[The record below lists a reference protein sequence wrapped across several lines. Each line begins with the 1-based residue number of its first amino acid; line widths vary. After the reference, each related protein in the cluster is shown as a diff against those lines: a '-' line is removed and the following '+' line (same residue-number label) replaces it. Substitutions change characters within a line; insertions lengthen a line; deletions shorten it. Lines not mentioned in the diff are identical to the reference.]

1 MLASGLQPMEASM
14 QLQSFGYFGIRSQK
28 LDDWAEYGPKF
39 LGLEVVERTP
49 TALKLRMDDRK
60 QRILVSATDADVTA
74 FGFEVADAAA
84 LDAIAARLETQ
95 QVQVRRISTAE
106 AALRGV
112 TGAIRFADPAGNP
125 IEAFHGP
132 EARTEPF
139 KPGRPISGFRTG
151 VMGMGHAVLHVKRI
165 ETLVPFYRDVLGF
178 KVSDFMVKPFKAY
191 FFHLNPRQHSL
202 ALLETGRDG
211 IHHIMMETNYLD
223 DVGQALDLANAE
235 GRVAVNLGRH
245 TNDLMTSFY
254 ARTPDDFLIEY
265 GWGGRLIDPDN
276 WQPTEMTY
284 GGSLWGHERPS
295 ASSEE
300 MAARRAAKARIVEA
314 GLRQPLHVND
324 GNYHTGPATSCA
336 WWDEMKR
343 S

>member
-1 MLASGLQPMEASM
+1 M

-49 TALKLRMDDRK
+49 TTLKLRMDDRK
-60 QRILVSATDADVTA
+60 QRILVSSTDADVTA

-84 LDAIAARLETQ
+84 LDALAARLEGQ
-95 QVQVRRISTAE
+95 QVSVRRVPAAD

-112 TGAIRFADPAGNP
+112 TGAIRFSDPLGNSL
-125 IEAFHGP
+125 EAFYGP

-139 KPGRPISGFRTG
+139 KPGRPMSGFRTG
-151 VMGMGHAVLHVKRI
+151 VLGMGHAVLHVKRV

-211 IHHIMMETNYLD
+211 IHHIMMETGQLD
-223 DVGQALDLANAE
+223 DVGQALDLATVE
-235 GRVAVNLGRH
+235 GRLAVSLGRH

-265 GWGGRLIDPDN
+265 GWGGRLIEPES
-276 WQPTEMTY
+276 WEPSEMTY
-284 GGSLWGHERPS
+284 GGSLWGHDPVS
-295 ASSEE
+295 ASPELL
-300 MAARRAAKARIVEA
+300 AARRAAKARVVEA
-314 GLRQPLHVND
+314 GLRQPVQVAE
-324 GNYHTGPATSCA
+324 GNY
-336 WWDEMKR
+336 
-343 S
+343 

>member
-1 MLASGLQPMEASM
+1 MT
-14 QLQSFGYFGIRSQK
+14 LQSFGYFGIRSQK

-39 LGLEVVERTP
+39 LGLEVVERTA
-49 TALKLRMDDRK
+49 TTVKLRMDDRK
-60 QRILVSATDADVTA
+60 QRILVSSTDADVTA

-84 LDAIAARLETQ
+84 LDALAARLESHQ
-95 QVQVRRISTAE
+95 HPVRRISGPDAS
-106 AALRGV
+106 LRGV
-112 TGAIRFADPAGNP
+112 TSAIRFADPAGNSL
-125 IEAFHGP
+125 EAFYGP

-151 VMGMGHAVLHVKRI
+151 VMGMGHAVLHVKNA
-165 ETLVPFYRDVLGF
+165 ELLAPFYRDVLGF
-178 KVSDFMVKPFKAY
+178 KVSDFMVKPFKAF

-202 ALLETGRDG
+202 ALIETGREG

-223 DVGQALDLANAE
+223 DVGQALDKATAE
-235 GRVAVNLGRH
+235 DRVAVRLGRH

-265 GWGGRLIDPDN
+265 GWGGKTIDPEG
-276 WQPTEMTY
+276 WQPAEMTY
-284 GGSLWGHERPS
+284 GGSMWGHEPVS
-295 ASSEE
+295 ASPE
-300 MAARRAAKARIVEA
+300 MLAARRAAKAKVAEA
-314 GLRQPLHVND
+314 GLRQPVQVAD
-324 GNYHTGPATSCA
+324 GNFHLGPATTCA

>member
-1 MLASGLQPMEASM
+1 M

-49 TALKLRMDDRK
+49 TTLKLRMDDRK

-74 FGFEVADAAA
+74 FGFEVADASA
-84 LDAIAARLETQ
+84 LDALAARLEAQ
-95 QVQVRRISTAE
+95 QIPVRRVSAVD
-106 AALRGV
+106 ASLRGV
-112 TGAIRFADPAGNP
+112 AAAIRFSDPSGNAL
-125 IEAFHGP
+125 EAFHGP
-132 EARTEPF
+132 EERAEPF

-151 VMGMGHAVLHVKRI
+151 VLGMGHAVLHVKRV

-178 KVSDFMVKPFKAY
+178 KVSDYMVKPFKAF

-202 ALLETGRDG
+202 ALLETGREG
-211 IHHIMMETNYLD
+211 IHHIMMETGQLD
-223 DVGQALDLANAE
+223 DVGQALDIATVE
-235 GRVAVNLGRH
+235 GRVAVTLGRH

-265 GWGGRLIDPDN
+265 GWGGRMIEPET
-276 WQPTEMTY
+276 WQPAEMTF
-284 GGSLWGHERPS
+284 GGSLWGHDPVT
-295 ASSEE
+295 ASPETL
-300 MAARRAAKARIVEA
+300 AARRTAKGRVAEA
-314 GLRQPLHVND
+314 GLRQPVQVAD
-324 GNYHTGPATSCA
+324 GNYHLGPATACA

-343 S
+343 G

>member
-1 MLASGLQPMEASM
+1 M

-49 TALKLRMDDRK
+49 TTLKLRMDDRK
-60 QRILVSATDADVTA
+60 QRILVSSTDADVTA

-84 LDAIAARLETQ
+84 LDALAARLEGQ
-95 QVQVRRISTAE
+95 QVPVRRVPSAD

-112 TGAIRFADPAGNP
+112 TGAIRFSDPLGNSL
-125 IEAFHGP
+125 EAFHGP
-132 EARTEPF
+132 EACSEPF
-139 KPGRPISGFRTG
+139 KPGRPMSGFRTG
-151 VMGMGHAVLHVKRI
+151 VLGMGHAVLHVKRV
-165 ETLVPFYRDVLGF
+165 EALVPFYRDVLGF

-211 IHHIMMETNYLD
+211 IHHIMMETGQLD
-223 DVGQALDLANAE
+223 DVGQALDLATVA
-235 GRVAVNLGRH
+235 GRLAVNLGRH

-265 GWGGRLIDPDN
+265 GWGGRLIEPES
-276 WQPTEMTY
+276 WEPSEMTY
-284 GGSLWGHERPS
+284 GGSLWGHDPVS
-295 ASSEE
+295 ASPELL
-300 MAARRAAKARIVEA
+300 AARRAAKARVVDA
-314 GLRQPLHVND
+314 GLRQPVQVAV
-324 GNYHTGPATSCA
+324 GNYHLGTSTTCA
-336 WWDEMKR
+336 WWEEMKR

>member
-1 MLASGLQPMEASM
+1 M

-49 TALKLRMDDRK
+49 TTLKLRMDDRK
-60 QRILVSATDADVTA
+60 QRILVSSTDADVTA

-84 LDAIAARLETQ
+84 LDALAARLEGQ
-95 QVQVRRISTAE
+95 QVSVRRVPAAD

-112 TGAIRFADPAGNP
+112 TGAIRFSDPLGNSL
-125 IEAFHGP
+125 EAFYGP

-139 KPGRPISGFRTG
+139 KPGRPMSGFRTG
-151 VMGMGHAVLHVKRI
+151 VLGMGHAVLHVKRV

-211 IHHIMMETNYLD
+211 IHHIMMETGQLD
-223 DVGQALDLANAE
+223 DVGQALDLATVE
-235 GRVAVNLGRH
+235 GRLAVSLGRH

-265 GWGGRLIDPDN
+265 GWGGRLIEPEA
-276 WQPTEMTY
+276 WQPSEMTY
-284 GGSLWGHERPS
+284 GGSLWGHDPVS
-295 ASSEE
+295 ASPELL
-300 MAARRAAKARIVEA
+300 AARRAAKARVVEA
-314 GLRQPLHVND
+314 GLRQPVQVAE
-324 GNYHTGPATSCA
+324 GNYHVGTSTTCA